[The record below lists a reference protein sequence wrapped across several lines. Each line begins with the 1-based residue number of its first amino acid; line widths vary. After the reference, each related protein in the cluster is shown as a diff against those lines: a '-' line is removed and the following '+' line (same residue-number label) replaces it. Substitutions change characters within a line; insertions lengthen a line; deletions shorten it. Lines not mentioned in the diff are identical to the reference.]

1 MYHDGCRIADGI
13 KAPDPFEQ
21 CILAENDAPVLG
33 QKEKQFEFFICQG
46 NFPFCD
52 EDAMLFRPDLQITA
66 AEGGRLRAAVL
77 PGQALIPC
85 EMCLDA
91 GYELARTE
99 RLDNIVIGTEAE
111 APNFVD
117 VFTPCRYHE
126 NGISFSLR
134 TSRTI

>member
-66 AEGGRLRAAVL
+66 AEEVVFVPPFFPVRRSYRVRCALTRATSS
-77 PGQALIPC
+77 PGLKGLI
-85 EMCLDA
+85 
-91 GYELARTE
+91 
-99 RLDNIVIGTEAE
+99 I
-111 APNFVD
+111 
-117 VFTPCRYHE
+117 
-126 NGISFSLR
+126 
-134 TSRTI
+134 